1 MCNEDLNV
9 IGAVTQVLN
18 SFEVDLTLHSGISL
32 LPILLR
38 EGGHIFRISLV
49 ETWLTTLLV
58 KGH

>member
-1 MCNEDLNV
+1 MCNEDLNI
-9 IGAVTQVLN
+9 IGTVTKVLN